1 MGSLTGWEA
10 IILGF
15 VQGLTEFLPVSSSGH
30 LVLFQRL
37 FGLQEAALLFDVVL
51 HLATLVAV
59 LVVFYRE
66 FAGILRRP
74 ASHLTWLLV
83 AGTIPTGIIG
93 LAFRDFF
100 DRLFASGQSLGVEF
114 IITGLVLWLAES
126 QRPRYNPKTMERISL
141 LDAAFI
147 GTMQGLA
154 ILPAISRSGLTIAGS
169 LFRGLDRETAA
180 RFSFIL
186 SAPAILGAG
195 LVELRDLP
203 AAASTSLPWFPALL
217 GAVAAGVSGYL
228 AIRFMIRLLSRSNMR
243 VFSFYVWALGLLVLF
258 DQLVTHR
265 FFPPLW

>member
-1 MGSLTGWEA
+1 MGSLTNWEA
-10 IILGF
+10 IILGL

-30 LVLFQRL
+30 LVLFQRF
-37 FGLQEAALLFDVVL
+37 FGLQEAALLFDVLL
-51 HLATLVAV
+51 HLATLGAV

-74 ASHLTWLLV
+74 ASRLTWLLI

-126 QRPRYNPKTMERISL
+126 RRPGNNPKTMERISL
-141 LDAAFI
+141 PDAAFV

-169 LFRGLDRETAA
+169 LLVGLERETAA

-203 AAASTSLPWFPALL
+203 AVAGSSLPLLPALL
-217 GAVAAGVSGYL
+217 GGVAAGISGYL
-228 AIRFMIRLLSRSNMR
+228 AIRFMIRLLTRGNMR
-243 VFSFYVWALGLLVLF
+243 AFSFYVWALGLLVLF